1 MKKIVFIQVMLC
13 LSLCAMAQ
21 VKAGDI
27 VHGKVTDDKGNPLVT
42 KVVEMGEDKRIN
54 GITDTDV
61 NGNYSLKIMN
71 PKDTL
76 IASYDNLNRNK
87 DVALFGSSRLPIT
100 SHTIN
105 IIIELHRSDE
115 KPKTSVI
122 SSSSVSAAK
131 KVVDYDSFVRKY
143 KQYWGIAMSVPRSMF
158 ARYEKE
164 DEFDSSR
171 YFIFI
176 SPEEDEKAKGPVG
189 YLPGGPVVTIDSYCK
204 LIIEE
209 QIEELMGKTAGKGGS
224 QYLSGH
230 HEAYFRSFMLAN
242 IGLPWFHIDH
252 EPSVLNNK
260 ELMEKINDAT
270 KRNVITHIDDK
281 LTKKTNSDRVY
292 VVRIPDIDK
301 VWCEDPSLQQQL
313 KTNATDCYGLE
324 FYRADRPRMAMLLF
338 INSKGSKTIDDY
350 VEQISGYINFDKD
363 FKY

>member
-1 MKKIVFIQVMLC
+1 MRKTFFIQVLFC
-13 LSLCAMAQ
+13 ISLLATAQ
-21 VKAGDI
+21 VKAGDVI
-27 VHGKVTDDKGNPLVT
+27 HGKVTDDKGEPLMRVNVIEID
-42 KVVEMGEDKRIN
+42 KEKRII
-54 GITDTDV
+54 GHAVTDV
-61 NGNYSLKIMN
+61 NGSYSLKIIH
-71 PKDTL
+71 PKNSLMASL
-76 IASYDNLNRNK
+76 IQFKSVK
-87 DVALFGSSRLPIT
+87 MPIS

-105 IIIELHRSDE
+105 FVLESNPNSDQM
-115 KPKTSVI
+115 PPNVRIASTA
-122 SSSSVSAAK
+122 SAK
-131 KVVDYDSFVRKY
+131 QTDDYDSFVKMY
-143 KQYWGIAMSVPRSMF
+143 KQYWGITMSFPRNMF
-158 ARYEKE
+158 AGYEKE

-171 YFIFI
+171 EFTFI
-176 SPEEDEKAKGPVG
+176 SPEEEEIAKGPVG
-189 YLPGGPVVTIDSYCK
+189 YLPGGPVVTIDNNCK

-209 QIEELMGKTAGKGGS
+209 LDTAEIAKARKRGVTLYFS
-224 QYLSGH
+224 EH
-230 HEAYFRSFMLAN
+230 HEAYFRSFMLEN

-313 KTNATDCYGLE
+313 KTGATDCYGLE

-338 INSKGSKTIDDY
+338 INSKGGKSIDDY
-350 VEQISGYINFDKD
+350 MEQISGYINFDKN

>member
-27 VHGKVTDDKGNPLVT
+27 VHGKVTDDKGSPLV
-42 KVVEMGEDKRIN
+42 KVNVIEIDKEKRII
-54 GITDTDV
+54 GHAVTDV
-61 NGNYSLKIMN
+61 NGSYSLKIIN

-76 IASYDNLNRNK
+76 MASLIQFK
-87 DVALFGSSRLPIT
+87 SVKMPIS

-105 IIIELHRSDE
+105 FVLESNPNSDQM
-115 KPKTSVI
+115 PPNVRIASTA
-122 SSSSVSAAK
+122 SAK
-131 KVVDYDSFVRKY
+131 QTDDYDSFVKMY
-143 KQYWGIAMSVPRSMF
+143 KQYWGITMSFPRDMF
-158 ARYEKE
+158 AGYEKE

-171 YFIFI
+171 EFTFI
-176 SPEEDEKAKGPVG
+176 SPEEEEMAKGPVG
-189 YLPGGPVVTIDSYCK
+189 YLPGGPVVTIDNNCK

-209 QIEELMGKTAGKGGS
+209 LDTAEIANARKRGVTLYFS
-224 QYLSGH
+224 EH
-230 HEAYFRSFMLAN
+230 HEAYFRSFMLEN